1 MKSLVDIRP
10 LRPVVK
16 TPGSHPGNTG
26 SIPVG
31 VTKSLTN
38 LQFLINQ
45 FSINFQFYNLKIF
58 I

>member
-1 MKSLVDIRP
+1 
-10 LRPVVK
+10 
-16 TPGSHPGNTG
+16 
-26 SIPVG
+26 
-31 VTKSLTN
+31 LTN